1 MVYKMKSF
9 IIESPN
15 VYKYDDLP
23 YEKLSNKNESVI
35 KVMGCGVCGTDPKIY
50 KGETIAKYPVVPG
63 HEIVGT
69 IEESFEFDKGL
80 KVTIDPNKPCGK
92 CHFCRIGKP
101 NLCQNLEAVGVTRNG
116 GFSEYV
122 VVDNSQLFVLE
133 QSVPVERGIFSEP
146 LSCILEGFERS
157 NFSFTSDVAIVG
169 GGAIGAIFGMLSEK
183 FTVGRVVIFEI
194 NDERRRYIENE
205 LGITSLDPKMFNGN
219 RFDIVFEASGTTEG
233 FEFSQ
238 KIVES
243 GGNIIVF
250 GVNSKGKMAE
260 VEPFDIYKHEYNLTG
275 SYINPYTMEKAI
287 KIINSGEFL
296 FEKLASDVLKLDEV
310 ADYVTGKK
318 KPFMKAVYKA

>member
-1 MVYKMKSF
+1 MKSLV
-9 IIESPN
+9 IESPN

-23 YEKLSNKNESVI
+23 YKKPSSKNESVI

-101 NLCQNLEAVGVTRNG
+101 NLCQNLEAVGVTKNG
-116 GFSEYV
+116 GFAEYV
-122 VVDNSQLFVLE
+122 TVDNSQIFALE

-146 LSCILEGFERS
+146 LSCILNGFERS

-169 GGAIGAIFGMLSEK
+169 GGAIGSIFGMLSKK
-183 FTVGRVVIFEI
+183 FTMGRVIVFEV
-194 NDERRRYIENE
+194 NDERRHYIKKE
-205 LGITSLDPKMFNGN
+205 LGITSLDSREFKGGQ
-219 RFDIVFEASGTTEG
+219 FDVVFESSGTNEG

-238 KIVES
+238 KIVEK
-243 GGNIIVF
+243 GGNIVIF
-250 GVNSKGKMAE
+250 GVNSKGRMAE
-260 VEPFDIYKHEYNLTG
+260 VEPFDIYKYEYNLEG
-275 SYINPYTMEKAI
+275 SYINPYTMEKAV

-296 FEKLASDVLKLDEV
+296 FEKLSSDVLRLDEI
-310 ADYVTGKK
+310 ADYITGRK
-318 KPFMKAVYKA
+318 KPFMKAVYKNLR